1 MNVLNK
7 LDFKY
12 NFKNYSNSG
21 NTIFLLGIFFLP
33 TALPIGGFFLLI
45 SIIISFCN
53 FKENFLKQRWN
64 LIFFIILISFLIST
78 IYSTFINPSESLLNF
93 QKSIIWLNL
102 FNWIPIYFAFIGF
115 QIYLK
120 SERQRSLFQ
129 KFFIAGTIPVLI
141 SCIMQKFFNIY
152 GPFETLFGTI
162 VWFNYYFSSDQ
173 VSGLFNNPNYLGM
186 WLTLC
191 LPFAISELQLQKN
204 NSLNSIIL
212 YLINFLTIYFA
223 FATFS
228 RNALLGIII
237 ALLFILDRK
246 KLILFCILFFTSFLV
261 IVFVLPSFSNI
272 LQLSFLDLSEAN
284 PIQKFASLELNM
296 NNPRIAI
303 WSNAIDFISM
313 RPFLGWGSGSFP
325 HIFYENANL
334 EIPLTK
340 YQHTHNLIIEI
351 AYNFGIPIALFTT
364 SSILCLF
371 LNAQKKINA
380 LTKSLSNSHLY
391 KPFIA
396 SLSIFLMA
404 HLTDITYYD
413 GKISILFSL
422 LLAGLKNITDENI
435 ELKDNY

>member
-1 MNVLNK
+1 MIKNINVLNK
-7 LDFKY
+7 LDFKN

-21 NTIFLLGIFFLP
+21 FIPFRHIFSSYGIANWWFL
-33 TALPIGGFFLLI
+33 LLI

-64 LIFFIILISFLIST
+64 LIFFIILISLFLIST

-191 LPFAISELQLQKN
+191 LPFAISELQLQK
-204 NSLNSIIL
+204 
-212 YLINFLTIYFA
+212 T
-223 FATFS
+223 
-228 RNALLGIII
+228 
-237 ALLFILDRK
+237 
-246 KLILFCILFFTSFLV
+246 
-261 IVFVLPSFSNI
+261 
-272 LQLSFLDLSEAN
+272 
-284 PIQKFASLELNM
+284 
-296 NNPRIAI
+296 
-303 WSNAIDFISM
+303 
-313 RPFLGWGSGSFP
+313 
-325 HIFYENANL
+325 
-334 EIPLTK
+334 
-340 YQHTHNLIIEI
+340 
-351 AYNFGIPIALFTT
+351 
-364 SSILCLF
+364 
-371 LNAQKKINA
+371 
-380 LTKSLSNSHLY
+380 
-391 KPFIA
+391 
-396 SLSIFLMA
+396 IFL
-404 HLTDITYYD
+404 IQ
-413 GKISILFSL
+413 
-422 LLAGLKNITDENI
+422 
-435 ELKDNY
+435 